1 MNRPDEGGGSSD
13 FSAISVGSMAAM
25 VTDLEGRSKTLQS
38 QSTLKRRAGEFGIGM
53 TEFQNIIDVGKW
65 IDNDLPMLRRR
76 VSLAKALEQQ
86 AGPGLSV
93 FLDEPVKLPSEADLA
108 KMRALAK
115 KLNEHN
121 STDAEGARLYHE
133 AALALAANGTDPDL
147 MSAFFAELGPQ
158 RTQMLPSIMSA
169 SGSKT
174 AADDMK
180 MFSKAFGTASKDTDP
195 PQGLVTIMN
204 QFKQPPMHDGHL
216 VTPTAWGRLALLQEG
231 DFDPKWLTD
240 VVRANGLDTFGG
252 KDREHTDFRG
262 GSTFDVQATGLPE
275 DVVALAF
282 GALKNNPEAARSAID
297 SMGPMKD
304 TVKLVYGYAKSVGT
318 GDSVADNFGLAVE
331 AGTGSTS
338 EQPGQHSD
346 AASKF
351 AYEFILAS
359 GQHKEVPWPIK
370 DSLSRVAASYS
381 HEMLTGGR
389 TDDGYSRTSGFGQP
403 KDFNDIPGVTPAFY
417 LNPEDTYKFL
427 HGFADNDQLSEPFD
441 EAMGNLYNTVTWV
454 AARRDEAAI
463 KDHKQDPEN
472 WELAHNAFGSLS
484 GLQYQSQLDVRG
496 AMDESDKKLRQTIST
511 VLTLGIGKVPTPQG
525 FAAKYAWKGL
535 TFAAKKG
542 LKQFVKGGETRVGQV
557 EANDDQM
564 TLTSRYTVATQLVDA
579 EYPHSEIPADIRDA
593 NGKLLS
599 IDQIAKDQNK
609 IDSFDKWTDSNTHDD
624 YNFDNKASDGQ
635 ANLLGGHKQSADLAK
650 GYSW

>member
-1 MNRPDEGGGSSD
+1 
-13 FSAISVGSMAAM
+13 
-25 VTDLEGRSKTLQS
+25 
-38 QSTLKRRAGEFGIGM
+38 
-53 TEFQNIIDVGKW
+53 
-65 IDNDLPMLRRR
+65 
-76 VSLAKALEQQ
+76 
-86 AGPGLSV
+86 
-93 FLDEPVKLPSEADLA
+93 
-108 KMRALAK
+108 
-115 KLNEHN
+115 
-121 STDAEGARLYHE
+121 
-133 AALALAANGTDPDL
+133 
-147 MSAFFAELGPQ
+147 
-158 RTQMLPSIMSA
+158 
-169 SGSKT
+169 
-174 AADDMK
+174 
-180 MFSKAFGTASKDTDP
+180 
-195 PQGLVTIMN
+195 
-204 QFKQPPMHDGHL
+204 
-216 VTPTAWGRLALLQEG
+216 
-231 DFDPKWLTD
+231 
-240 VVRANGLDTFGG
+240 
-252 KDREHTDFRG
+252 
-262 GSTFDVQATGLPE
+262 
-275 DVVALAF
+275 
-282 GALKNNPEAARSAID
+282 
-297 SMGPMKD
+297 
-304 TVKLVYGYAKSVGT
+304 
-318 GDSVADNFGLAVE
+318 VADNFGLAVE

-370 DSLSRVAASYS
+370 DSLARVAASYS

-389 TDDGYSRTSGFGQP
+389 TDDGYSRKSCFGQP
-403 KDFNDIPGVTPAFY
+403 KDFNDVPGVTPAFY

-599 IDQIAKDQNK
+599 IDQIAKDQSK
-609 IDSFDKWTDSNTHDD
+609 IDSFDKWTDSNNHDD
-624 YNFDNKASDGQ
+624 YNFDNKSSDGQ

>member
-1 MNRPDEGGGSSD
+1 MSRPDEGGGSSD
-13 FSAISVGSMAAM
+13 FSAISVGSLAAM
-25 VTDLEGRSKTLQS
+25 VTDLEGRSKTLQG
-38 QSTLKRRAGEFGIGM
+38 QSTLKRRAGEFGIGT
-53 TEFQNIIDVGKW
+53 TEFQNIIDVGRW
-65 IDNDLPMLRRR
+65 IDNELPMLRRR
-76 VSLAKALEQQ
+76 VTLAKALEQQ

-108 KMRALAK
+108 KMRDLAK

-121 STDAEGARLYHE
+121 RTDEEGARLYHE
-133 AALALAANGTDPDL
+133 AALALAASGNDPDL

-158 RTQMLPSIMSA
+158 RTQSLAQLMSA

-174 AADDMK
+174 AQQDMQL
-180 MFSKAFGTASKDTDP
+180 FSKAFGTATKDTDP
-195 PQGLVTIMN
+195 PRGLVDIMN
-204 QFKQPPMHDGHL
+204 QFKQPPMHDGRL

-231 DFDPKWLTD
+231 DFDSKWLTE
-240 VVRANGLDTFGG
+240 VVRANGLDTFAG

-262 GSTFDVQATGLPE
+262 GNTFDVQATGLPE

-282 GALKNNPEAARSAID
+282 GALKNNPEAARSAIN

-338 EQPGQHSD
+338 ERPGEHSD
-346 AASKF
+346 AASRF

-359 GQHKEVPWPIK
+359 GQHEEVPWPIK
-370 DSLSRVAASYS
+370 DSLSKVAASYS
-381 HEMLTGGR
+381 HEMLTGAR
-389 TDDGYSRTSGFGQP
+389 NDDGHSRTSGFGKW
-403 KDFNDIPGVTPAFY
+403 KDFDDIPGVTPAFY
-417 LNPEDTYKFL
+417 LSPEDTYKFL
-427 HGFADNDQLSEPFD
+427 HGFADDDQLSEPFD
-441 EAMGNLYNTVTWV
+441 EAMGNLYNSVTWV
-454 AARRDEAAI
+454 AARRDQAAV
-463 KDHKQDPEN
+463 KDGKNDPRN
-472 WELAHNAFGSLS
+472 WENAHYAFGSLA

-496 AMDESDKKLRQTIST
+496 AMDESDKKLRQNISM
-511 VLTLGIGKVPTPQG
+511 VLTLGMGKVPTPQG
-525 FAAKYAWKGL
+525 FAAKWAWKGL

-542 LKQFVKGGETRVGQV
+542 LKEFVKGGQTRVGQV

-564 TLTSRYTVATQLVDA
+564 TLTARYTVAAQLVDA
-579 EYPHSEIPADIRDA
+579 EYPHNEIPADIRDE

-609 IDSFDKWTDSNTHDD
+609 IKSFDEWTDSNNKDT
-624 YNFDNKASDGQ
+624 YNFDNKATGGQ
-635 ANLLGGHKQSADLAK
+635 NGMLAGHKESADIAK
-650 GYSW
+650 GYKW